1 MKKEITTTK
10 TQIDTLIDKIID
22 KVIKEYDIFKKD
34 MLLKTSE
41 FWIRHSI
48 KCNSI
53 KEDNYILLFFLKISS
68 YTDLLYYFENNGF
81 AEVIEGYFKYSSTN
95 KDDIQK
101 LEIFSNKDI
110 LPTLYESHFKYESL
124 YLNLWEDINIL
135 IKYVIFEVN

>member
-1 MKKEITTTK
+1 MKEEITNTQ
-10 TQIDTLIDKIID
+10 TQIDTLIDKIIN
-22 KVIKEYDIFKKD
+22 KVIKEYNIFKKD
-34 MLLKTSE
+34 MLLKTPE
-41 FWIRHSI
+41 FIF
-48 KCNSI
+48 N
-53 KEDNYILLFFLKISS
+53 NAYKISS

-81 AEVIEGYFKYSSTN
+81 AEVIKGYFEYYSTN

-135 IKYVIFEVN
+135 IESVIFEVN

>member
-1 MKKEITTTK
+1 MNKEITNTQ
-10 TQIDTLIDKIID
+10 TQIDTLIDKIIN
-22 KVIKEYDIFKKD
+22 KVIKEYNIFKKN

-41 FWIRHSI
+41 FIF
-48 KCNSI
+48 
-53 KEDNYILLFFLKISS
+53 DNVYKISS
-68 YTDLLYYFENNGF
+68 YIDLLYYFENDGF
-81 AEVIEGYFKYSSTN
+81 AEVIKGYFEYYSTN

-135 IKYVIFEVN
+135 IESVIFEVN

>member
-1 MKKEITTTK
+1 MKKEITNTK
-10 TQIDTLIDKIID
+10 TQIDTLIDKIIN
-22 KVIKEYDIFKKD
+22 KVIKEYNIFKKD

-41 FWIRHSI
+41 FIF
-48 KCNSI
+48 N
-53 KEDNYILLFFLKISS
+53 NAYKISS
-68 YTDLLYYFENNGF
+68 YTDLLYYFENDGF
-81 AEVIEGYFKYSSTN
+81 AGVIKGYFEYSSTN

>member
-1 MKKEITTTK
+1 MNKEIMNTK
-10 TQIDTLIDKIID
+10 NQIDTLIEKIIN
-22 KVIKEYDIFKKD
+22 KVVKEYNIFKKD

-41 FWIRHSI
+41 FIF
-48 KCNSI
+48 
-53 KEDNYILLFFLKISS
+53 DNAYKISS
-68 YTDLLYYFENNGF
+68 YTDLLYYFENDGF
-81 AEVIEGYFKYSSTN
+81 EGRIKGYFEYYSTN

-135 IKYVIFEVN
+135 IESVIFEVN

>member
-1 MKKEITTTK
+1 MKKEITNTK
-10 TQIDTLIDKIID
+10 TQIDTLIDKIIN
-22 KVIKEYDIFKKD
+22 KVIKEYDVFKKD

-41 FWIRHSI
+41 FIF
-48 KCNSI
+48 
-53 KEDNYILLFFLKISS
+53 DNAYKISS
-68 YTDLLYYFENNGF
+68 YTDLLYYFENDGF
-81 AEVIEGYFKYSSTN
+81 AGVIEGYFEYYSTN

-135 IKYVIFEVN
+135 IKSVIFDVN